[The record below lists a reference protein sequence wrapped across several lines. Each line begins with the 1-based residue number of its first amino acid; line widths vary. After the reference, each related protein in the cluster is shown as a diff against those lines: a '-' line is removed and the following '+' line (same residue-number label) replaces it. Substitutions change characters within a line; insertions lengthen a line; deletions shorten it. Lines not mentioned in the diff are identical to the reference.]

1 MVQLFVPVAL
11 ENDAFRAIL
20 EGNSTLA
27 RRHGL
32 ASTPGGHP
40 QAVNLSRSNE
50 HARPKAHGS
59 SRIDGRPI
67 QARKS
72 RCTPTVVEAHVPGH
86 KTLAMWGRQKTK
98 QQHLDEQRECGKRRR
113 FLLDA
118 PTAARRWL
126 PRVTIITRTRHTI
139 QHQHLVE
146 PDASTQYKCACE
158 GGTRTSACL
167 QNPCDAISRNRQASR
182 SHRAYSPHVHVHDLP
197 LVVNERSHARAG
209 TLLLSRGLW
218 YIITRA
224 GQSRYFLAPRRA
236 WLAGEEPSRLVDDIC
251 TATAGRGSW

>member
-1 MVQLFVPVAL
+1 MGFAMLRTNVDAGSAQGETGTGLEVGRYVVELFVPL

-72 RCTPTVVEAHVPGH
+72 RCTPTIVQAHVPGH
-86 KTLAMWGRQKTK
+86 KTGRMEDSKGQKGALNWCARRGGCSACQPALRGGC
-98 QQHLDEQRECGKRRR
+98 QQHAALHPPAPPPLTPKHTTHKVHTHTRIQVHAASCASRKRASRR
-113 FLLDA
+113 CSRT
-118 PTAARRWL
+118 PGSKTSSKRNHRIRR
-126 PRVTIITRTRHTI
+126 
-139 QHQHLVE
+139 
-146 PDASTQYKCACE
+146 
-158 GGTRTSACL
+158 
-167 QNPCDAISRNRQASR
+167 RQAS
-182 SHRAYSPHVHVHDLP
+182 P
-197 LVVNERSHARAG
+197 
-209 TLLLSRGLW
+209 
-218 YIITRA
+218 
-224 GQSRYFLAPRRA
+224 
-236 WLAGEEPSRLVDDIC
+236 
-251 TATAGRGSW
+251 